1 MKPRRRNAPRAT
13 PVAATSGAN
22 ARQLGSGRVW
32 VVQPAGSASHAA
44 RRSHRG
50 AERRTDAGSQRVEAA
65 GRVRPAPPR
74 RPAGTTSAARQVAER
89 HEGAPVLPLV
99 GHGPPASVETQPSDK
114 GFCTESTLPLPGSN
128 QRVEQ
133 PSLALRRTAPAG
145 GAKRGPPRSQGTP
158 ERARLIE
165 PVMATNRTRLSEPVV
180 RPCAGLGASRL
191 TGRPGPP
198 GRSTAPAARTRRPG
212 CWRYG
217 RGRVTRG
224 CFKSHSH
231 SLMVAR
237 FTVAR

>member
-145 GAKRGPPRSQGTP
+145 GAKRGPPHSQGTP

-165 PVMATNRTRLSEPVV
+165 PVMGSQPNSPV
-180 RPCAGLGASRL
+180 RAG
-191 TGRPGPP
+191 GPP
-198 GRSTAPAARTRRPG
+198 ACRAGSQPVDGLPG
-212 CWRYG
+212 TTWAKHS
-217 RGRVTRG
+217 TRG
-224 CFKSHSH
+224 EDTKAGVLALWARSHQ
-231 SLMVAR
+231 LGKL
-237 FTVAR
+237 